1 MAAVASACR
10 RAAWRLLR
18 LQITHAEPDRRR
30 AKLSH
35 SGAYSTAELQPLDK
49 CGGGRRLPATRSHLQ
64 SKPVGPPSGAA
75 HQHSHK
81 ETGSQDHGRDTPAA
95 GCADSNWHAEP
106 QRAQENLVSLA
117 LALDEIFL
125 VHLSLAGAD
134 VGIIAC
140 TTVGL
145 GFGRVCQDK
154 KKSVA
159 LDEHVPS
166 RGLSRSLWLAFRDM
180 SSGPPPCHCPPLP
193 LSRPRTAVDP
203 LVLVG
208 LAWIV
213 TSTRPNINLPP
224 IHPALLGKHPC
235 LASFPTYHCT
245 FPSTPHASPFSWH
258 HATDL
263 LPTPARP
270 SV

>member
-10 RAAWRLLR
+10 RAALRLLR

-30 AKLSH
+30 AKLSQ
-35 SGAYSTAELQPLDK
+35 SGAYSTAVLQPLDK
-49 CGGGRRLPATRSHLQ
+49 CGGRRRLPATRSHLQ

-106 QRAQENLVSLA
+106 QRAQGNLVSLA
-117 LALDEIFL
+117 LALDDLFGSL
-125 VHLSLAGAD
+125 VPGWCRGGHQSVHNGGSRLWA
-134 VGIIAC
+134 
-140 TTVGL
+140 
-145 GFGRVCQDK
+145 RVSRQ

-180 SSGPPPCHCPPLP
+180 SSRPPPCHCPPLP
-193 LSRPRTAVDP
+193 LSCPRTAVDP

-235 LASFPTYHCT
+235 LASFPTYHCM
-245 FPSTPHASPFSWH
+245 FPSTPHASPFIWH

-263 LPTPARP
+263 LLTPARP